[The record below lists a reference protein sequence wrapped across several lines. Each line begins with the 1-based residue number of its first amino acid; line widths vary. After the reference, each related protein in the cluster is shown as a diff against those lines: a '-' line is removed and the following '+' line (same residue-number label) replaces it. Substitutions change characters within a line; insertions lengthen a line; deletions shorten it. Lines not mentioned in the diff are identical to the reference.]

1 MMTKNIDNIAPV
13 GAHDFKYVYLVKSYT
28 GRYNSGVMLIKKHS
42 KVRRWL
48 DIIVTARHK
57 PILAVNNVGWG
68 EWTYH

>member
-1 MMTKNIDNIAPV
+1 MMTKSIDNIAPV

-48 DIIVTARHK
+48 DIIVTARH
-57 PILAVNNVGWG
+57 
-68 EWTYH
+68 